1 MLITAKSYRWIVPFL
16 LPLAALYLLWR
27 ARKQPDYLK
36 YWPERFAW
44 ADFPSL
50 REGHPRIWIHAVS
63 VGETNAT
70 RPLVQAILKR
80 WPECDILLTHMT
92 PTGREAGRKIV
103 QLSPGRIQQC
113 MLPYD
118 AVYAVRKFLCQ
129 TKPVMGIIMETEVW
143 PTLLQEARSFEIPMV
158 LANARLSEKSY
169 RQALKFEAV
178 MRQAMGAFTKV
189 CAQSQRDAER
199 LTAIGTV
206 EPVVTGSLK
215 FDIQAPQKAQELA
228 QEWKTSISEKMLLMA
243 STRDTEEA
251 PFIKA
256 IEHYRLNNPTATVKY
271 LLVPRHP
278 QRFSEVE
285 ELLKNSS
292 LRYQK
297 RSELKSAKDLKPDTD
312 VIFGDTMG
320 EMFFFCALSDVALM
334 GGSYA
339 PFGCQNVIEPTSVGV
354 PVIVGPST
362 FNFAE
367 VVEKAVAMN
376 AVEQVGNAQQA
387 VEIAHRWLM
396 DDVELEQRKK
406 SAKAFSQ
413 AYVGA
418 TERHMRV
425 LEQIWTK

>member
-1 MLITAKSYRWIVPFL
+1 
-16 LPLAALYLLWR
+16 
-27 ARKQPDYLK
+27 
-36 YWPERFAW
+36 
-44 ADFPSL
+44 
-50 REGHPRIWIHAVS
+50 
-63 VGETNAT
+63 
-70 RPLVQAILKR
+70 
-80 WPECDILLTHMT
+80 
-92 PTGREAGRKIV
+92 
-103 QLSPGRIQQC
+103 
-113 MLPYD
+113 
-118 AVYAVRKFLCQ
+118 
-129 TKPVMGIIMETEVW
+129 
-143 PTLLQEARSFEIPMV
+143 
-158 LANARLSEKSY
+158 
-169 RQALKFEAV
+169 

-387 VEIAHRWLM
+387 VELAHRWLM